1 MHKLLIAV
9 GVFLA
14 AATGAALAQD
24 QGHGPGGMLMMAD
37 TNHDGAISR
46 AEFDTMHAAH
56 FTQMDANHDGSL
68 QASERP
74 QWGGGD
80 HPPGA
85 APAGGPPPAMRGDTD
100 GDGVLSRA
108 EFDAQGAAMFDR
120 LDADHDGTITQAEI
134 TAMQQQ
140 HAAHGAQ

>member
-1 MHKLLIAV
+1 MHKLLIAA

-24 QGHGPGGMLMMAD
+24 HGPGGMLAAAD
-37 TNHDGAISR
+37 ANHDGNISR
-46 AEFDTMHAAH
+46 AEFDAARAAR

-80 HPPGA
+80 HPPAA
-85 APAGGPPPAMRGDTD
+85 APAGGAPPAMRGDTN

-108 EFDAQGAAMFDR
+108 EFDAQGAAMFGR
-120 LDADHDGTITQAEI
+120 LDADHNGTISAAEI

-140 HAAHGAQ
+140 RAAHGAQ